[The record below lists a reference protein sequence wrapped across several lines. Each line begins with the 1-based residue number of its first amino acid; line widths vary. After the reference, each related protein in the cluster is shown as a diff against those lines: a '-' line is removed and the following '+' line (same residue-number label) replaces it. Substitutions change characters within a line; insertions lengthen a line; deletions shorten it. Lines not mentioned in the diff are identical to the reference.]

1 MVDGV
6 ARRKDRNTRLLESF
20 RRLEREG
27 AFMCWICA
35 CGKMSFNIG
44 RESFKGCVEKTG
56 RICIPYRL
64 MRGGVQLTMI
74 EKSGRM
80 CIPYRLVREG
90 VQLTMIEKSGRMCIP
105 YRLCG
110 EAFNS
115 CCCGGPGNV
124 RPNECLLLRMRPK
137 VLRRNG

>member
-1 MVDGV
+1 
-6 ARRKDRNTRLLESF
+6 
-20 RRLEREG
+20 
-27 AFMCWICA
+27 MCWICA
-35 CGKMSFNIG
+35 CGKMSFNVG

-80 CIPYRLVREG
+80 CIPYRL
-90 VQLTMIEKSGRMCIP
+90 
-105 YRLCG
+105 CG

-115 CCCGGPGNV
+115 YCYRTGPKIV
-124 RPNECLLLRMRPK
+124 RSM
-137 VLRRNG
+137 